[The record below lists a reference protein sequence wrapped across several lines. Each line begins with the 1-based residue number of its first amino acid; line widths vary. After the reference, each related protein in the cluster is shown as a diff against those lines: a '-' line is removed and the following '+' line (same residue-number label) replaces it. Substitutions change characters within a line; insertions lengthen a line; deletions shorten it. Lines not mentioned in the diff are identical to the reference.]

1 MKALQ
6 ELIIKTVDE
15 RYPHDTDFYNIV
27 GLNVGRWNEFKKGNT
42 DIGNMAYDRV
52 EKMKKLLFTDFEMS
66 LLDRAQFEKVSNWT
80 ELSVIDRYNE
90 LRIETVKTLG
100 DNLVAEVGYTVYGD
114 SMSNNKM
121 YVYHEKYKHI
131 EMIFKNIG
139 APAGKRNRREYI
151 LEHLDDLI

>member
-15 RYPHDTDFYNIV
+15 RYPHDTDFYKIV
-27 GLNVGRWNEFKKGNT
+27 GFNVSRWNEFKKGNT

-66 LLDRAQFEKVSNWT
+66 LLEKAQFEKVSNRT
-80 ELSVIDRYNE
+80 DLSVIDRYNE
-90 LRIETVKTLG
+90 LRIETVKKLE
-100 DNLVAEVGYTVYGD
+100 DDLAAEVGSTVYGD
-114 SMSNNKM
+114 SMSNNKL

-131 EMIFKNIG
+131 KMIFKNIG

-151 LEHLDDLI
+151 LEHLEDLI

>member
-15 RYPHDTDFYNIV
+15 RYPYDTYFYNIV
-27 GLNVGRWNEFKKGNT
+27 GFNVGRWNEFKKGNT

-66 LLDRAQFEKVSNWT
+66 LLDQAQFEKASNWT
-80 ELSVIDRYNE
+80 DLSVIDRYNE
-90 LRIETVKTLG
+90 LKIETVKTLE
-100 DNLVAEVGYTVYGD
+100 DNLVAEIGSTNYGNGT
-114 SMSNNKM
+114 SNNKM
-121 YVYHEKYKHI
+121 YVYHEKYPHI
-131 EMIFKNIG
+131 KMIFKNIG

>member
-1 MKALQ
+1 MKPLQ
-6 ELIIKTVDE
+6 ELIIKTVNE
-15 RYPHDTDFYNIV
+15 RYPHETDFYKMV
-27 GLNVGRWNEFKKGNT
+27 GFNVGRWNEFKKGNT

-90 LRIETVKTLG
+90 LRIETVKALG
-100 DNLVAEVGYTVYGD
+100 DDLAAEVGSTIYGD

-151 LEHLDDLI
+151 LEHLDELI

>member
-6 ELIIKTVDE
+6 ELIIKTVNE
-15 RYPHDTDFYNIV
+15 RYPHETDFYKMI
-27 GLNVGRWNEFKKGNT
+27 GFNVSRWNEFKKGNT

-52 EKMKKLLFTDFEMS
+52 EMMKKMLFTDFEMS
-66 LLDRAQFEKVSNWT
+66 LLDKAQFEKISNRT
-80 ELSVIDRYNE
+80 DLSVIGRYNE

-100 DNLVAEVGYTVYGD
+100 DNLAAGVGYTVHGN

>member
-15 RYPHDTDFYNIV
+15 RYPYDTDFYNIV
-27 GLNVGRWNEFKKGNT
+27 GFNVSRWNEFKKGNT

-66 LLDRAQFEKVSNWT
+66 LLDQAQFEKSSNWT
-80 ELSVIDRYNE
+80 DLSVLERYNE
-90 LRIETVKTLG
+90 LRLEALKSFGDKIEASIGSTL
-100 DNLVAEVGYTVYGD
+100 YGG
-114 SMSNNKM
+114 SQANNIM
-121 YVYHEKYKHI
+121 HVYHEDFEYMKLT
-131 EMIFKNIG
+131 FKNIG

-151 LEHLDDLI
+151 LDHLEDLV

>member
-6 ELIIKTVDE
+6 ELIIKTVAE
-15 RYPHDTDFYNIV
+15 RYPHDTDFYKMV
-27 GLNVGRWNEFKKGNT
+27 GFNVSRWNEFKKGNT
-42 DIGNMAYDRV
+42 DIGNMAYGRV

-66 LLDRAQFEKVSNWT
+66 LLDKAEFEKVSNRT
-80 ELSVIDRYNE
+80 DLSVIDRYNE
-90 LRIETVKTLG
+90 LRIETVKTLE
-100 DNLVAEVGYTVYGD
+100 DDLVAEVGSTIYGE

-121 YVYHEKYKHI
+121 YVYHKKYKHI

-151 LEHLDDLI
+151 LDHLDDLI